1 MQSPVGVSTTR
12 EGGARRFA
20 ACYIVPTMRRWT
32 IRLLIL
38 LGIVAAGLALRA
50 TVLAPKPIEVTV
62 TPVSRGRVE
71 QTVTNSRA
79 GTVKARR
86 RAQISPETGGRV
98 VAIPLREG
106 EAFKKGD
113 VLLRLDPSVPDA
125 RTTLSQRELQA
136 AEQQRQQ
143 SCVSAERAARERD
156 RLRTL
161 AAQGIISTDAYDEA
175 QSAAAAAA
183 AACRAARAGVEQ
195 ARASVDLAARQ
206 GGQTVIRAPFDGI
219 VADLSAEIGE
229 YTTPSPPGLP
239 IPPVIDVLD
248 PRSIYISA
256 PMDEV
261 DSARI
266 HAGQPARITIDAY
279 PGRHFEGR
287 VRRVAPYVLDRE
299 EQNRTVEIEVE
310 LADPEAV
317 KLLPGTSADVEIL
330 LQVKDNVPRIPTS
343 ALIEGEKVLVDD
355 HGVLAERKVQ
365 AGLKNWDWTE
375 IVSGIAPGDLLVTSL
390 DRPEIKAGVKVKAV
404 RQGSTP

>member
-1 MQSPVGVSTTR
+1 
-12 EGGARRFA
+12 
-20 ACYIVPTMRRWT
+20 MRRWT

-38 LGIVAAGLALRA
+38 LGIVAVGLALRA

-62 TPVSRGRVE
+62 TEVSRGRVE

-86 RAQISPETGGRV
+86 RAQISPEVGGRV
-98 VAIPLREG
+98 VAIPFREG

-125 RTTLSQRELQA
+125 RTTLSQRELQT

-143 SCVSAERAARERD
+143 SCLSAERAARERD
-156 RLRTL
+156 RLQKL
-161 AAQGIISTDAYDEA
+161 AAQGIISTDAYDQA
-175 QSAAAAAA
+175 QTAAASAA
-183 AACRAARAGVEQ
+183 AACRAAKAGVEQ
-195 ARASVDLAARQ
+195 ARASVDLSARQ
-206 GGQTVIRAPFDGI
+206 GGQLVIRAPFDGI
-219 VADLSAEIGE
+219 VADLSAEVGE

-279 PGRHFEGR
+279 PGRHFAGT

-299 EQNRTVEIEVE
+299 EQNRTVEIEVD
-310 LADPEAV
+310 LADPGPV

-330 LQVKDNVPRIPTS
+330 LSEKENVPRIPTS
-343 ALIEGEKVLVDD
+343 ALIEGEKALVDD

-365 AGLKNWDWTE
+365 IGLKNWDWTE
-375 IVSGIAPGDLLVTSL
+375 IVSGVAPGDLLVTSL
-390 DRPEIKAGVKVKAV
+390 DRPEVKAGAKVKAIKAG